1 MTLNNNSKPKY
12 VISGNSMAEV
22 VQALAELVYL
32 DDQQHIEV
40 IKAQKGDS
48 TYGKWNYTL
57 TNDEN
62 EKSRLNFN
70 GSHMPVELSRGLD
83 FGQEF
88 PSALGITIA
97 FRKLVPASE
106 IGVQRVATKAATAS
120 RRLGTL
126 RDRIAALDT
135 KKS

>member
-1 MTLNNNSKPKY
+1 MENNKPLY
-12 VISGNSMAEV
+12 RISGNNMAELI
-22 VQALAELVYL
+22 AGLAELVYVE
-32 DDQQHIEV
+32 DQQHIEV

-48 TYGKWNYTL
+48 TYGKWLFTL

-83 FGQEF
+83 FGNEF

-106 IGVQRVATKAATAS
+106 IGVQRVATKAATAT

-126 RDRIAALDT
+126 RDRIAQLEA
-135 KKS
+135 KK